1 MMTRRE
7 NMSGLRGV
15 EYARLLLDEAEG
27 HLARG
32 DAVQSSEEL
41 YKAAEERDKALSE
54 RFSPP
59 RLGMQGRRV
68 GGPSPCLKEP

>member
-15 EYARLLLDEAEG
+15 ECIRLLLDEAEE

-32 DAVQSSEEL
+32 DAV
-41 YKAAEERDKALSE
+41 
-54 RFSPP
+54 
-59 RLGMQGRRV
+59 
-68 GGPSPCLKEP
+68 

>member
-7 NMSGLRGV
+7 NVSGLRGV
-15 EYARLLLDEAEG
+15 EHTRLLLDEAEG

-41 YKAAEERDKALSE
+41 YKAAEGCVKALSE

-59 RLGMQGRRV
+59 RLGVQGRRV
-68 GGPSPCLKEP
+68 GGRRSA